1 MLGVGF
7 VYFKEKLSVDD
18 DKPPVVK
25 KMIGEY
31 RFIVSDKV
39 FLVPGRYVKSYG
51 VKKSGGALDNFSV
64 RFNVLNGAG
73 EAEVIVTSDRRSKE
87 AMEKYWYSN
96 TYQYFGAR
104 QPGRE
109 ESVTQE
115 GESLVSAGGHA
126 FLVKG
131 GKVSRMLHCTGRI
144 CSVFAS
150 YSDKLKLYIVFDEKL
165 RRDWLDLTAE
175 IEMKVSSFERSG
187 RALGR

>member
-1 MLGVGF
+1 MNKRISFSILAALVVAVMIGVGVF
-7 VYFKEKLSVDD
+7 YSG
-18 DKPPVVK
+18 DKFFANDARPPVVQ

-31 RFIVSDKV
+31 RFAVSDRV
-39 FLVPGRYVKSYG
+39 FLVPRGYVKSYG

-64 RFNVLNGAG
+64 RFDVLNGAG

-109 ESVTQE
+109 ESVTQD
-115 GESLVSAGGHA
+115 GESLVSAGAHA

-131 GKVSRMLHCTGRI
+131 DRVSRMLHCTGRI

-150 YSDKLKLYIVFDEKL
+150 YSDNLKLYVVFDEKL
-165 RRDWLDLTAE
+165 RRDWL
-175 IEMKVSSFERSG
+175 
-187 RALGR
+187 